1 MRYGPRVDRQRGD
14 ELIESMYIY
23 DDKSTGSQE
32 RPNQSPV
39 LRPSR
44 VYRYADLQSRD
55 NQTPGFVSFLGDFA
69 GPLPDDIRDTWKA
82 RGDKQEIFKI
92 LREQKSFPLDAA
104 VTTELRKIFA
114 TGSSERW
121 LAEKLAQQGPEALW
135 PFNDLKDRVTHAKKI
150 GAEPGNYKATLPD
163 PNPGSTLTGALSG
176 CVDNLKPTQLP
187 EAFFFPGTSDR
198 RALVIAG
205 IHGDEKRGVDVV
217 KGLQTVLAKDM
228 ASGTKPFFTTILV
241 PIVIP
246 RTQAGSGSRLVPGGL
261 GLSTTG
267 ALKCRNIEPNRNY
280 PLPGEDLAAA
290 RARGISGVS
299 AVELVIKTAAGVRA
313 PKDSGTA
320 SAFWTTSI
328 RMLPETR
335 ILLSLIERFQPERL
349 ASVHDHSLIQACHP
363 CAIGVASKCGVEG
376 PGIFVDPRGIDPV
389 TNKVTDLTKV
399 QEDDAIGKKMAQA
412 ALSRLPCDLLV
423 LKPKAFPPFAGNQVL
438 FPPGV
443 RYFSPARVEG
453 NSLGDWGPVPT
464 TSRPGIATLTIE
476 VPKYNAADAAVEKFV
491 KELHRDVLQQVFLQ
505 KP

>member
-241 PIVIP
+241 PVVIP

-261 GLSTTG
+261 GFSTTG
-267 ALKCRNIEPNRNY
+267 TLKCRNIEPNRNY

-290 RARGISGVS
+290 RARGISG
-299 AVELVIKTAAGVRA
+299 
-313 PKDSGTA
+313 
-320 SAFWTTSI
+320 
-328 RMLPETR
+328 
-335 ILLSLIERFQPERL
+335 
-349 ASVHDHSLIQACHP
+349 
-363 CAIGVASKCGVEG
+363 
-376 PGIFVDPRGIDPV
+376 
-389 TNKVTDLTKV
+389 
-399 QEDDAIGKKMAQA
+399 
-412 ALSRLPCDLLV
+412 
-423 LKPKAFPPFAGNQVL
+423 
-438 FPPGV
+438 
-443 RYFSPARVEG
+443 
-453 NSLGDWGPVPT
+453 
-464 TSRPGIATLTIE
+464 
-476 VPKYNAADAAVEKFV
+476 
-491 KELHRDVLQQVFLQ
+491 
-505 KP
+505 